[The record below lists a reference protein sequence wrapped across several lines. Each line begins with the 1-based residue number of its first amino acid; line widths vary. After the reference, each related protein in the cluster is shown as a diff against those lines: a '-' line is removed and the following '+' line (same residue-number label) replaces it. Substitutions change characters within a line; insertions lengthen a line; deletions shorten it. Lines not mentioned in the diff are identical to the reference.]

1 MLYPPNYH
9 EKWVITNP
17 PYLAKN
23 KAKDKTL
30 FNQYSVIPVNKAKC
44 PNVKSELAQ
53 SFSDWL
59 IKPETQKFIGDF
71 KLLDKTLFTPNAS
84 K

>member
-1 MLYPPNYH
+1 MKIVV
-9 EKWVITNP
+9 E
-17 PYLAKN
+17 
-23 KAKDKTL
+23 KDKTL
-30 FNQYSVIPVNKAKC
+30 FNQYSVIPINKDKC
-44 PNVKSELAQ
+44 PNVKLELAQ

-59 IKPETQKFIGDF
+59 VKDETQKFIGDF